1 MSSKITRRTAIAGI
15 ASAGVGGLVAA
26 PHVARAAYPDKTI
39 TIVHGFPGGNGD
51 FLARIVADGLTRLM
65 GATVVVEAKAGAGG
79 TIAAAHV
86 ARAAPDGHTLLIM
99 VGGHAVAAALYK
111 QLPFKSSD
119 DFTPITMLTE
129 FPFVLATYPDHPA
142 KDAADF
148 IARARTAAEP
158 PLFGSPGNGT
168 GQHMSA
174 ELFGAMGK
182 FKLKHVPYRGSGQGV
197 TDVLGKRID
206 FITDTPTVTVPLIE
220 DKQLRALAVTGD
232 KRFFAL
238 PDVPTV
244 AEAGIAGYSTG
255 SWLGLAGPAGMPAD
269 VVGAINKTVHQL
281 LAESGTAEKLRKA
294 GSEIVPTTPQTYKA
308 RLDSDIAKWTEVVNT
323 AGIPRI

>member
-1 MSSKITRRTAIAGI
+1 MAKSLTRRAVM
-15 ASAGVGGLVAA
+15 AGVGGLVACPA
-26 PHVARAAYPDKTI
+26 IGRAAYPDRNI

-65 GATVVVEAKAGAGG
+65 GATVVVEGKPGAGG
-79 TIAAAHV
+79 TIASASV
-86 ARAAPDGHTLLIM
+86 ARSSPDGYTLMIM

-111 QLPFKSSD
+111 QLAFKPVD

-129 FPFVLATYPDHPA
+129 FPFVFATYPDHPA
-142 KDAADF
+142 KTMREF
-148 IARARTAAEP
+148 IAMGLKAPEP

-174 ELFGAMGK
+174 ELLSAMSK
-182 FKLKHVPYRGSGQGV
+182 VKLKHVPYRASGQGV

-206 FITDTPTVTVPLIE
+206 FITDTPTVTVPLIQ
-220 DKQLRALAVTGD
+220 DKQLRGLAVTGE

-244 AEAGIAGYSTG
+244 AESGIDGYSTG
-255 SWLGLAGPAGMPAD
+255 SWLGLVGPAGLPAE
-269 VVGAINKTVHQL
+269 VVATLNKTVHQV
-281 LAESGTAEKLRKA
+281 LAEKGTTEKLRTA
-294 GSEIVPTTPQTYKA
+294 GSEVTPTTPQAFKS
-308 RLDSDIAKWTEVVNT
+308 RIESDIAKWTKVVAD
-323 AGIPRI
+323 AGIPKI

>member
-1 MSSKITRRTAIAGI
+1 MFEHPTRRAVVAGM
-15 ASAGVGGLVAA
+15 AGALAC
-26 PHVARAAYPDKTI
+26 PSIARAAYPDRTI

-51 FLARIVADGLTRLM
+51 FLARIVADGLTRKL

-79 TIAAAHV
+79 NIAAASV
-86 ARAAPDGHTLLIM
+86 ARSAPDGYTLLIM
-99 VGGHAVAAALYK
+99 VGGHAVSAALYK
-111 QLPFKSSD
+111 QLAFKPVD
-119 DFTPITMLTE
+119 DFTTISMLTE
-129 FPFVLATYPDHPA
+129 FPMVIATYPDHPA
-142 KDAADF
+142 KDMAAF
-148 IARARTAAEP
+148 IELARKAAEP
-158 PLFGSPGNGT
+158 PLFGTPGNGT

-174 ELFGAMGK
+174 ELFASMGK

-206 FITDTPTVTVPLIE
+206 FICDTPTVTVPLVK
-220 DKQLRALAVTGD
+220 DKQLRALAVTGA

-244 AEAGIAGYSTG
+244 AEAGIAGYSAG

-269 VVGAINKTVHQL
+269 VVGQLNKLVHDV
-281 LAESGTAEKLRKA
+281 LAEPATAEKLRTA
-294 GSEIVPTTPQTYKA
+294 GSEVVPTTPQAYKA
-308 RLDSDIAKWTEVVNT
+308 RLESDIAKWVGVVEN